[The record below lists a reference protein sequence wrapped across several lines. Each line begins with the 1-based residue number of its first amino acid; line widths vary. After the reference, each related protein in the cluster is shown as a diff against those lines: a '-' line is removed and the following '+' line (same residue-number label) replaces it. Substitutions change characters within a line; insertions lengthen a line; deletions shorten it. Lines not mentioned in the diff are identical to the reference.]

1 MLFQH
6 KNVDFDINEKEIS
19 KEECIKLFTPVLDIA
34 KKFVKVVEINIE
46 SSEYAVILV
55 EGGSQHEYA
64 PGTMPFVQELSAYNI
79 STSLSDEDYGELDA
93 INIYMEE

>member
-6 KNVDFDINEKEIS
+6 KNIDFDIDESEIS

-34 KKFVKVVEINIE
+34 KKFVKVVEVNVE
-46 SSEYAVILV
+46 SSEYAVILI

-64 PGTMPFVQELSAYNI
+64 PGTMQFVDELRAYNI
-79 STSLSDEDYGELDA
+79 STTTSDEDYGELDA

>member
-1 MLFQH
+1 MLFNY
-6 KNVDFDINEKEIS
+6 KNIDFDIDEREIS

-34 KKFVKVVEINIE
+34 KKFVKVIEIDVE

-64 PGTMPFVQELSAYNI
+64 SSTMQFVQELSAYNI

-93 INIYMEE
+93 INVYMEE

>member
-6 KNVDFDINEKEIS
+6 KNVDFDVDESEIS
-19 KEECIKLFTPVLDIA
+19 KEECIRLFTPVLDIA
-34 KKFVKVVEINIE
+34 KKFVKVVEIDVE

-64 PGTMPFVQELSAYNI
+64 SGTMQFVQELNAYNI
-79 STSLSDEDYGELDA
+79 STSLSDEDYGEFDA
-93 INIYMEE
+93 INVYMEE

>member
-1 MLFQH
+1 MLFQY
-6 KNVDFDINEKEIS
+6 KNVDFNINEKEIS

-34 KKFVKVVEINIE
+34 KKFVKIVEIDVE
-46 SSEYAVILV
+46 SSEYAVILI

-64 PGTMPFVQELSAYNI
+64 PGTTQFVQELSAYNI
-79 STSLSDEDYGELDA
+79 STATSDEDYGELDA